1 MIEVKICGIT
11 NTEDA
16 VHAAECGAHAL
27 GFVFFPGS
35 PRFVSPETVR
45 EIIKALPPET
55 ATVGVFVDR
64 DIREVRWIADFCGLD
79 LLQFHGDESPNYCRH
94 FPSASLIKALS
105 PAMEAD
111 EGRLRLYPVKAILAD
126 ARDGKRYGGTG
137 KTTDWALAK
146 KIASVLPLVL
156 AGGLKEENIVEAI
169 ETVSPDAVDVNSG
182 VEIFPGKKD
191 PGKVKRVIG
200 IVRSM
205 NRQGKAGIFRK

>member
-1 MIEVKICGIT
+1 MTEIKICGMT
-11 NTEDA
+11 NIEDA
-16 VHAAECGAHAL
+16 VHASECGAHAL

-35 PRFVSPETVR
+35 PRCVTPEMAR
-45 EIIKALPPET
+45 EIIKALPPEI
-55 ATVGVFVDR
+55 ATVGVFVNR
-64 DIREVRWIADFCGLD
+64 DFREVRWIADFCGLD
-79 LLQFHGDESPNYCRH
+79 LLQFHGDEPPDYCRH
-94 FPSASLIKALS
+94 FPPSMLIKALS

-111 EGRLRLYPVKAILAD
+111 EEKLRLYPVKAILAD
-126 ARDGKRYGGTG
+126 ARDGKQYGGTG

-191 PGKVKRVIG
+191 PEKVKRVIG
-200 IVRSM
+200 LVRSID
-205 NRQGKAGIFRK
+205 RQGKAGIFRK